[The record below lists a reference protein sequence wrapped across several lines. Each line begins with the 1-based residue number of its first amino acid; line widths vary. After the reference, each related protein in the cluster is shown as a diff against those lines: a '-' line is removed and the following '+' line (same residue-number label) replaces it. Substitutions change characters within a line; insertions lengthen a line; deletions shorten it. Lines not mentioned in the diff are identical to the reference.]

1 MLGSWRGVIAT
12 PAALHKA
19 VAAALYPAYVS
30 ERDAT
35 KALLSER
42 DQLIAALLEVQQ
54 QHATEEAFYPDAN
67 GCLRLSAGHVEG
79 YAAAD
84 AVRHSP
90 VTTLAGLVDKHLE
103 EQARP
108 PPTPSTSAD
117 LPPQRRLR
125 LLSVKLAASN

>member
-1 MLGSWRGVIAT
+1 M
-12 PAALHKA
+12 
-19 VAAALYPAYVS
+19 
-30 ERDAT
+30 
-35 KALLSER
+35 
-42 DQLIAALLEVQQ
+42 QQ

-117 LPPQRRLR
+117 LRPI
-125 LLSVKLAASN
+125 SS